1 MPQHYEYVK
10 AAYFYARHNL
20 VTILKR
26 LPVGEKA
33 IVFVELGDD
42 LAEMET
48 IFGDTAAY
56 YCSPFNERYRKKYSD
71 LSVCVKD
78 GRQLKDILFT
88 TKAMGVGIGLKDR
101 GVKHI
106 FIDQW
111 NPLEIAQSIGRKRS
125 LDADDTCTV
134 YFRDYSLDWYWGTN
148 SGLKKFR
155 SMLLNKYLPAQAYM
169 AGEEEFDKYL
179 HSDNPEAIQKKIDKS
194 KILEHNVVTGYHINP
209 LGLQQVE
216 HDIEITDLDEIPY
229 AAEFIKRRLCVT
241 DYVFPAAAFPSIQI
255 FTGRGC
261 PAQCNFCVYPQTL
274 HGHRYRLR
282 SPENVIGE
290 IEYIVNNF
298 PDVKEIVFEDD
309 TFTINKQRVSEICNM
324 MIQKGINK
332 KIRWLC
338 NARVNLD
345 YETMCLMK
353 KAGCHLII
361 PGIESVNQQILK
373 NIHKGTTVEQI
384 EAYVANARKAGLMI
398 HACYMVGNQGETHE
412 TMKETL
418 AAAMRFK
425 TDTAQF
431 FPLIP
436 YPGTGAYNWAKSNGY
451 INGKYDEYI
460 HEDGTLNCI
469 INTPELS
476 AQELVDFCAYARK
489 KYYMRPWY
497 IGHRLARGLRDPED
511 LKRSLKAF
519 WRLKDSLLK

>member
-1 MPQHYEYVK
+1 M
-10 AAYFYARHNL
+10 
-20 VTILKR
+20 
-26 LPVGEKA
+26 
-33 IVFVELGDD
+33 
-42 LAEMET
+42 
-48 IFGDTAAY
+48 
-56 YCSPFNERYRKKYSD
+56 
-71 LSVCVKD
+71 
-78 GRQLKDILFT
+78 
-88 TKAMGVGIGLKDR
+88 
-101 GVKHI
+101 
-106 FIDQW
+106 
-111 NPLEIAQSIGRKRS
+111 
-125 LDADDTCTV
+125 
-134 YFRDYSLDWYWGTN
+134 
-148 SGLKKFR
+148 
-155 SMLLNKYLPAQAYM
+155 
-169 AGEEEFDKYL
+169 
-179 HSDNPEAIQKKIDKS
+179 
-194 KILEHNVVTGYHINP
+194 
-209 LGLQQVE
+209 
-216 HDIEITDLDEIPY
+216 
-229 AAEFIKRRLCVT
+229 
-241 DYVFPAAAFPSIQI
+241 
-255 FTGRGC
+255 
-261 PAQCNFCVYPQTL
+261 
-274 HGHRYRLR
+274 R

-332 KIRWLC
+332 KVRWLC

-384 EAYVANARKAGLMI
+384 EAYIANARKAGLMI

-418 AAAMRFK
+418 AVAMRFK

-476 AQELVDFCAYARK
+476 AQELVDF
-489 KYYMRPWY
+489 
-497 IGHRLARGLRDPED
+497 
-511 LKRSLKAF
+511 
-519 WRLKDSLLK
+519 